1 MAPDPDAVGATDLT
15 ADQVRYVARLALLD
29 LTEAEVERFTI
40 QLGDV
45 LHAADAMSELDLDD
59 VPPTHHPL
67 GLVNVLRPDEVRPS
81 LDRDEVLAQA
91 PAVEEHRFKVPP
103 ALGEE

>member
-1 MAPDPDAVGATDLT
+1 MAPDPDAASATELT
-15 ADQVRYVARLALLD
+15 PDQVRHIARLALLD
-29 LTEAEVERFTI
+29 LTDAEVERFAT

-45 LHAADAMSELDLDD
+45 LHTADAMSELDLDD

-67 GLVNVLRPDEVRPS
+67 GLVNVVRPDEIRPS

-91 PAVEEHRFKVPP
+91 PAVEDHRFKVPP
-103 ALGEE
+103 ALGED